1 MHQAI
6 DVRRRARA
14 KRTFMINVPSAISRA
29 IAQLGDPKIIRVLVK
44 TILITL
50 AIFVLLGA
58 AMWVGLYQAL
68 LSEGVALSAE
78 LGGLIAVVIT
88 ILGGWLL
95 FRIVAIAVLQFF
107 ADEVV
112 QAVEAKHYPA
122 SLGHAHILNWRQEL
136 GHTIRSIGRALGVN
150 LIALII
156 AIPMIVTAIGPAV
169 IFWAA
174 NGWLLGRELQD
185 MVWLRHR
192 QSAND
197 PAPLGKLER
206 FALGGAIAALMII
219 PFINFLAPIIG
230 AASAAHLVH
239 GRMGKAPI
247 GAHNAA

>member
-1 MHQAI
+1 MT
-6 DVRRRARA
+6 R
-14 KRTFMINVPSAISRA
+14 VPSAISRA
-29 IAQLGDPKIIRVLVK
+29 IAQLGDPKIMRVLIK

-50 AIFVLLGA
+50 AIIVLLGA
-58 AMWVGLYQAL
+58 AMGIGLYRAL
-68 LSEGVALSAE
+68 TDASVAFSAE
-78 LGGLIAVVIT
+78 LGGLIAILIT

-122 SLGHAHILNWRQEL
+122 SLGQARVLGWREEL
-136 GHTIRSIGRALGVN
+136 SHTARSIGRALGVN
-150 LIALII
+150 LIALVV

-169 IFWAA
+169 VFWAA
-174 NGWLLGRELQD
+174 NAWLLGRELQD

-192 QSAND
+192 KSKDD
-197 PAPLGKLER
+197 PAPLGTLER
-206 FALGGAIAALMII
+206 LTLGGIVAGLMII

-239 GRMGKAPI
+239 GRLGNAHI